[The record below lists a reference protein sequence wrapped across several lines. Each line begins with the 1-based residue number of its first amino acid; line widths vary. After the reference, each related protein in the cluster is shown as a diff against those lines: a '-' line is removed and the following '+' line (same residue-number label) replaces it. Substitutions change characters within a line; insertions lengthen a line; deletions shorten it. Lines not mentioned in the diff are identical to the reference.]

1 MSYLIVRSNW
11 NVWLAEIMEMS
22 CVIGRMRLMHKALG
36 VNPDYFGE
44 VELLC
49 VKYLTYVH
57 DATGNIGKPED

>member
-1 MSYLIVRSNW
+1 M
-11 NVWLAEIMEMS
+11 EIS

-44 VELLC
+44 VELLY